1 MKQPEPVSVAF
12 DEAGMGFSSESRRRE
27 WIWLATFSVV
37 ALLLPLV
44 YVAVTHHEWEDW
56 FITFRYSKNLVDGK
70 GLVFNPGER
79 VHGFTSAI
87 NVMLPAF
94 FYWIT
99 GKTGYAAALNFYRA
113 VSLIAY
119 VLGGLVTLRL
129 MCRHRGTDR
138 FSTLL
143 FLFLYTTEAKTV
155 AFTMNGQECGFMVGF
170 LSIAFAASYSGVA
183 RFWWVAGLAWA
194 GLLYTRPDSPVYI
207 AAVASGGL
215 LFRKETLRQTF
226 VGLMKAGAMA
236 TILYL
241 PWFVSMWVYY
251 GCPVP
256 HTVIA
261 KSKKALYDLTGLHTD
276 ILRNYPA
283 VVGLV
288 FAPAYIQLGG
298 WPQWIQAYASLCG
311 VMCTLYWVI
320 PSRDRL
326 GRMAS
331 LIFMFAALYLTLIA
345 GQGFPYPW
353 YFPSAMVFGSI
364 VLSRLALGLS
374 RGFGSINRWSVLAA
388 RIVQVAVA
396 SIALLLFGE
405 TVWQIRIQQHEIEDN
420 HRKQVGL
427 YLHEMMKPNE
437 KAYMEPLGYIGY
449 FSDRYIDDWPGL
461 VYPRVVQLRRR
472 WKTVDQVTIIPQLM
486 PDWIVLR
493 PPELSRAASLP
504 QLLDRYKIVKV
515 FDARTKLREYPYIPG
530 RGYLEF
536 DAVLIV
542 LHRKDAPA
550 MTL

>member
-1 MKQPEPVSVAF
+1 M
-12 DEAGMGFSSESRRRE
+12 
-27 WIWLATFSVV
+27 ATFSVV

-70 GLVFNPGER
+70 GLVFNAGER

-99 GKTGYAAALNFYRA
+99 GKTGYPAALNLYRA

-119 VLGGLVTLRL
+119 VLGGLLTLRL
-129 MCRHRGTDR
+129 MRRDRCTDR
-138 FSTLL
+138 FSALL
-143 FLFLYTTEAKTV
+143 FVLLYTSEAKTV
-155 AFTMNGQECGFMVGF
+155 AFTMNGQECGLMVGF
-170 LSIAFAASYSGVA
+170 LSLAFAASYGGLA
-183 RFWWVAGLAWA
+183 RFWWIAGLAWA

-207 AAVASGGL
+207 AAVAFAGL
-215 LFRKETLRQTF
+215 LFREETLRQTS
-226 VGLMKAGAMA
+226 VGIMKAGAMA
-236 TILYL
+236 AILYL

-251 GCPVP
+251 GSPVP

-261 KSKKALYDLTGLHTD
+261 KSNHVLYDVTGLHTD
-276 ILRNYPA
+276 ILRNYPS
-283 VVGLV
+283 VVRLV
-288 FAPAYIQLGG
+288 FEPAYIQMGG
-298 WPQWIQAYASLCG
+298 WPRWIHAYGSLCG
-311 VMCTLYWVI
+311 VICTCYWMI
-320 PSRDRL
+320 PSCDRL

-331 LIFMFAALYLTLIA
+331 LIFMLAALYLALTA
-345 GQGFPYPW
+345 GEGFPYPW
-353 YFPSAMVFGSI
+353 YLPSAMVFGTM
-364 VLSRLALGLS
+364 VLSRFAFGLS
-374 RGFGSINRWSVLAA
+374 RGFGSISRWSVSAA

-396 SIALLLFGE
+396 SIALVLFGE

-461 VYPRVVQLRRR
+461 VSPRVVQLRRR
-472 WKTVDQVTIIPQLM
+472 WKMMNQVTIIPHLM

-493 PPELSRAASLP
+493 PREWTGAAKLP
-504 QLLDRYKIVKV
+504 QLRGRYKIVKI

-530 RGYLEF
+530 RGYLRF

-550 MTL
+550 MPL

>member
-1 MKQPEPVSVAF
+1 MKQPGPLSVVF
-12 DEAGMGFSSESRRRE
+12 NEAAKGVSSESRRRE
-27 WIWLATFSVV
+27 WIWMATFSVV

-56 FITFRYSKNLVDGK
+56 FITFRYSKNLVDGN

-99 GKTGYAAALNFYRA
+99 GQTGYPAALNLYRA

-119 VLGGLVTLRL
+119 VLGGLLTLRL
-129 MCRHRGTDR
+129 MCRDRGTDR
-138 FSTLL
+138 FSALFFLL
-143 FLFLYTTEAKTV
+143 LYTTEAKTV

-170 LSIAFAASYSGVA
+170 LSLAFAASYSGLA
-183 RFWWVAGLAWA
+183 RFWWIAGLAWA

-207 AAVASGGL
+207 AAVALAGL
-215 LFRKETLRQTF
+215 LFREETLRQAS

-236 TILYL
+236 AILYL

-251 GCPVP
+251 GSPVP

-261 KSKKALYDLTGLHTD
+261 KFNSVTGLHTGV
-276 ILRNYPA
+276 LRNYPS

-288 FAPAYIQLGG
+288 FEPAYIQLGG
-298 WPQWIQAYASLCG
+298 WPRWIQAYGSLCA
-311 VMCTLYWVI
+311 VICTCYWVI
-320 PSRDRL
+320 PSCDRL

-331 LIFMFAALYLTLIA
+331 LIFMLAALYLTLIA
-345 GQGFPYPW
+345 SESFPYPW
-353 YFPSAMVFGSI
+353 YFPSAMVFGTI
-364 VLSRLALGLS
+364 VLSRFALGLS
-374 RGFGSINRWSVLAA
+374 RGIGFGSITRWSALPA

-405 TVWQIRIQQHEIEDN
+405 TVWQIRVQQREIEDN

-449 FSDRYIDDWPGL
+449 FSDRYIHDWPGL
-461 VYPRVVQLRRR
+461 VSPRVVQLRRR
-472 WKTVDQVTIIPQLM
+472 WKMIDQVTIIPQLM

-493 PPELSRAASLP
+493 PPELSRAAELP
-504 QLLDRYKIVKV
+504 QLRHRYKIVKV
-515 FDARTKLREYPYIPG
+515 FDARAKLREYPYIPG
-530 RGYLEF
+530 CGYLLF

-550 MTL
+550 IPL